1 MSASR
6 GNRAERRARLRTED
20 KARGSVIL
28 LKMRPALFFAVRE
41 EAKEH
46 GLSMPVYILALLHS
60 LYFPDD
66 RIFDMKPDDIRR
78 KVRG

>member
-1 MSASR
+1 VPKSR
-6 GNRAERRARLRTED
+6 QERRAQQRAED
-20 KARGSVIL
+20 RARGSVIL
-28 LKMRPALFFAVRE
+28 LKMRPTLFFAVRE
-41 EAKEH
+41 EARHHE
-46 GLSMPVYILALLHS
+46 LSMPVYILALLHD